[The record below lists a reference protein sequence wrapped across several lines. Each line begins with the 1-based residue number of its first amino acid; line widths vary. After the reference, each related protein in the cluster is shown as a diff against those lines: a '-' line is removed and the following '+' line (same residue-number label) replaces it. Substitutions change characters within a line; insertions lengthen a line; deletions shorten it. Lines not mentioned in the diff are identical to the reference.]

1 MEFLKL
7 VRRRSFLSE
16 FIFIGLNVA
25 FAVAI
30 VVVMRTTESLILATA
45 LVLISKWRVLAVRMR
60 YWMANIQANLVD
72 VIVSLSVVASLY
84 AIELTTMLE
93 PKKWLIAGILG
104 LAYIAWLIL
113 LKPRATRRAMIAQAA
128 LALFMGTSALF
139 SFSYDWPVSVVVVL
153 MWLIGYAVARHIL
166 SSYDEDR
173 LLSLSLVWGVI
184 FAELGWI
191 GYHWTIGYALP
202 WVTGLY
208 VPQLAIIALCL
219 SFVAVK
225 VYDSFFHYQKIR
237 TQDVTLPILFSIAV
251 LVVLLVFFSGLST
264 SI

>member
-16 FIFIGLNVA
+16 LIFIVLNVV

-30 VVVMRTTESLILATA
+30 VLVLRTTGSLIFAII
-45 LVLISKWRVLAVRMR
+45 LVLISKWRVLAVRSR
-60 YWMANIQANLVD
+60 FWLANIQANLVD
-72 VIVSLSVVASLY
+72 VIVSISVVLFLY
-84 AIELTTMLE
+84 SVELTTMAE
-93 PKKWLIAGILG
+93 PSKWLVASLIGV
-104 LAYIAWLIL
+104 AYIAWLTL
-113 LKPRATRRAMIAQAA
+113 LKPRANRRAMIAQAGV
-128 LALFMGTSALF
+128 ALFLGTSALF
-139 SFSYDWPVSVVVVL
+139 SFSYDWPASVVVL
-153 MWLIGYAVARHIL
+153 AMWVIGYATARHVL

-173 LLSLSLVWGVI
+173 LLTLSLIWGLI
-184 FAELGWI
+184 LAEIGWV

-208 VPQLAIIALCL
+208 VPQMSIIVLCL
-219 SFVAVK
+219 GFVAVK

-237 TQDVTLPILFSIAV
+237 SQDVTLPLIFSIAV
-251 LVVLLVFFSGLST
+251 VVVLLVFFSGLGT